1 MRRPARRTV
10 SKSRGIAAE
19 SWLARPGIVLSLR
32 TMQNG
37 AQNNGDS
44 LALDRARLLGFV
56 RVVVGGQVF
65 DLAVQ
70 SFSFEKD
77 GDGAAG
83 GFFSKDGQ
91 LGILVDDSVS
101 APEAKAQIER
111 GTAEAVRHLSQRV
124 LN

>member
-1 MRRPARRTV
+1 
-10 SKSRGIAAE
+10 
-19 SWLARPGIVLSLR
+19 
-32 TMQNG
+32 MQNG
-37 AQNNGDS
+37 AHDTPDVSG
-44 LALDRARLLGFV
+44 RLLGFV

-70 SFSFEKD
+70 SVSFEKD
-77 GDGAAG
+77 SDATAG

>member
-1 MRRPARRTV
+1 
-10 SKSRGIAAE
+10 
-19 SWLARPGIVLSLR
+19 
-32 TMQNG
+32 MQNG
-37 AQNNGDS
+37 AHNNPSVSESSG
-44 LALDRARLLGFV
+44 RLLGFV

-70 SFSFEKD
+70 SMSFEKD
-77 GDGAAG
+77 SERAAG

-101 APEAKAQIER
+101 ASEAKEQIER
-111 GTAEAVRHLSQRV
+111 ATAEAVRHLSQRV

>member
-1 MRRPARRTV
+1 
-10 SKSRGIAAE
+10 
-19 SWLARPGIVLSLR
+19 
-32 TMQNG
+32 MQNG

-56 RVVVGGQVF
+56 RVVVGGQIF

-70 SFSFEKD
+70 SLSFEKD

-101 APEAKAQIER
+101 ASEAKAQIEQA
-111 GTAEAVRHLSQRV
+111 TAEAVRHLSQRV